1 MVAVGLAPLLVYWLA
16 WLIGLAI
23 RRKARR
29 PRASNPP
36 VEIEGEP
43 PQRVKRQASH
53 MRSASPLRR
62 AISIPTR
69 RNEVLHDSPLEGD
82 GFELPVPRTTPDFWP
97 ISLRA
102 QRVETDAAN
111 HVLIFLV

>member
-1 MVAVGLAPLLVYWLA
+1 VGSLQWALSWLIVVAVGLAPLLVYWLA

-53 MRSASPLRR
+53 MRSSASQNKVL
-62 AISIPTR
+62 PTR
-69 RNEVLHDSPLEGD
+69 L
-82 GFELPVPRTTPDFWP
+82 W
-97 ISLRA
+97 A
-102 QRVETDAAN
+102 
-111 HVLIFLV
+111 

>member
-1 MVAVGLAPLLVYWLA
+1 VGSLQWALSWLIVVAVGLAPLLVYWLA

-43 PQRVKRQASH
+43 PQRRGV
-53 MRSASPLRR
+53 
-62 AISIPTR
+62 IPT
-69 RNEVLHDSPLEGD
+69 
-82 GFELPVPRTTPDFWP
+82 
-97 ISLRA
+97 
-102 QRVETDAAN
+102 Q
-111 HVLIFLV
+111 